1 MSKRLYL
8 ADESLAPGNGGIC
21 RVARMVARA
30 SVELAGREGFGVDA
44 LVLSDKQVPTDLG
57 LKIVSAQGS
66 RLKYALHTHAAALTH
81 SHFFYD
87 FVGMARAHPRVPGLK
102 RPFMTMIHGVEVWE
116 ETRPD
121 RLAWA
126 RRADMLLVNT
136 AYTRQRADAL
146 HGGLSHARVCWL
158 ATEEDEAPTGPLHVD
173 GPPTVLIV
181 GRIDLGRY
189 KGHIALIENWDK
201 VVSAVPDA
209 QLVIVGK
216 GPGAESIKALAARQ
230 KSSGQIVFKGFVP
243 DEQMPDIWRSGTV
256 FAMPS
261 RGEGFGL
268 VYIEAMRYGLPV
280 IASVHDAAGEVNIDS
295 QTGYNVN
302 LDNPSELPDRL
313 IALLR
318 DQDLS
323 RRLGMAGQQRWKEQF
338 RYSSFRDRFLPLL
351 QEFMK
356 M

>member
-1 MSKRLYL
+1 MTRLYL

-30 SVELAGREGFGVDA
+30 AVELGKAEGFGVDA
-44 LVLSDKQVPTDLG
+44 QVLSDKVPPTDLG
-57 LKIVSAQGS
+57 LSIVSAHNS
-66 RLKYALHTHAAALTH
+66 RLKYVARNYAAALTH

-87 FVGMARAHPRVPGLK
+87 FVGMARAHPKFPR
-102 RPFMTMIHGVEVWE
+102 RPFMTMIHGIEVWE

-121 RLAWA
+121 RLQWA

-136 AYTRQRADAL
+136 AYTRQRADQL

-158 ATEEDEAPTGPLHVD
+158 ATEEDDAPAGPLRID

-181 GRIDLGRY
+181 GRIDEGRY

-201 VVSAVPDA
+201 VVAAVPEA
-209 QLVIVGK
+209 RLVIVGK
-216 GPGAESIKALAARQ
+216 GPGAESIKQLASRQ
-230 KSSGQIVFKGFVP
+230 KSAGQIEFAGFVP
-243 DEQMPDIWRSGTV
+243 DEKMPDIWRRGTV

-280 IASVHDAAGEVNIDS
+280 IASVHDAAGEVNIDQ

-302 LDNPSELPDRL
+302 LDQPAELLERL

-318 DQDLS
+318 DRDLAG
-323 RRLGMAGQQRWKEQF
+323 RMGMAGQDRWREQF
-338 RYSSFRDRFLPLL
+338 RYSSFRDRFIPLL
-351 QEFMK
+351 REFMK